1 MDKFQ
6 WFILTVIGG
15 KEDSIISTVKE
26 KIRNFG
32 YEDLVK
38 EIKVFKEK
46 IEQVDVFSKYDPN
59 LPKSL
64 KNTKTTKWETLP
76 DGKYRRTKTKIINKY
91 PGYVFINMIMN
102 SQIWYTIRNTN
113 GVLGFVGSSG
123 KGSMPIPISIEEYEK
138 VSSVKQ
144 EQPVETK
151 EDIAEEK
158 QVIYTTDL
166 VVGDNVS
173 IISGAFEGTEGVI
186 KSLNIHKGTANVEI
200 EIFGRTTE
208 ATIGFS
214 ELKRKE

>member
-144 EQPVETK
+144 EQSAETK
-151 EDIAEEK
+151 EEIAEEK

-186 KSLNIHKGTANVEI
+186 KSLNVHKGTANVEI
-200 EIFGRTTE
+200 EIFGRITE